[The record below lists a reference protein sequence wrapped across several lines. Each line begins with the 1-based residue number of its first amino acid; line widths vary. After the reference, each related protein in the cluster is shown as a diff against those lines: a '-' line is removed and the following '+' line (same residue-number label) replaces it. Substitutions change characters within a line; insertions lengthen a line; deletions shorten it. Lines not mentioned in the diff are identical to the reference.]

1 MTDSRQPGSDVP
13 GPHDRGPREPGTQDP
28 GALGEESRSEDY
40 RSEDYRPED
49 SLGDQP
55 ERSRSRRSL
64 SALKE
69 TVLVVAIALV
79 ISLLVKT
86 FLVQAFF
93 IPSSSMEDTLEV
105 GDRVLVSRLAPGPL
119 DLHRG
124 DIVVFEDPG
133 GWLRQD
139 PDPDSLRQRLID
151 VGEFVGL
158 LPANTGS
165 HLIKRVIAM
174 PGDTVSCCGQDG
186 RVSVNGVSIDEPYV
200 IDGAV
205 PSEIPFEI
213 TVPEGHLF
221 VLGDNR
227 PNSADSRYHQGAPGG
242 GTVPIENVVGVAQ
255 VTIWPLD
262 RLGILRNPADT
273 FADVPEAS

>member
-13 GPHDRGPREPGTQDP
+13 GPDGPQ
-28 GALGEESRSEDY
+28 A
-40 RSEDYRPED
+40 
-49 SLGDQP
+49 QP
-55 ERSRSRRSL
+55 SRSRRSL

-86 FLVQAFF
+86 FLVQAFY

-105 GDRVLVSRLAPGPL
+105 GDRVLVSRLAPGL
-119 DLHRG
+119 LEVHRG

-133 GWLRQD
+133 GWLRD
-139 PDPDSLRQRLID
+139 DADPDSLKQRLIT

-165 HLIKRVIAM
+165 HLIKRVIGL
-174 PGDTVSCCGQDG
+174 PGDTVACCGQDG
-186 RVSVNGVSIDEPYV
+186 RVTVNGVPIDEPYV
-200 IDGAV
+200 IEGAA
-205 PSEIPFEI
+205 PSDVPFEV

-227 PNSADSRYHQGAPGG
+227 SNSADSRYHQGAPGG

-262 RLGILRNPADT
+262 RVGLLRNPGTT